1 MTERQF
7 VGNWEV
13 QIAGN
18 GDLKSFYNL
27 LRSSVLFEQLGERV
41 KGVVMSK

>member
-18 GDLKSFYNL
+18 GDLKSFL
-27 LRSSVLFEQLGERV
+27 ESVERQCAV
-41 KGVVMSK
+41 

>member
-13 QIAGN
+13 LIAGN
-18 GDLKSFYNL
+18 GDFKSFL
-27 LRSSVLFEQLGERV
+27 ESVERPSVLCEQLGERV
-41 KGVVMSK
+41 KVT